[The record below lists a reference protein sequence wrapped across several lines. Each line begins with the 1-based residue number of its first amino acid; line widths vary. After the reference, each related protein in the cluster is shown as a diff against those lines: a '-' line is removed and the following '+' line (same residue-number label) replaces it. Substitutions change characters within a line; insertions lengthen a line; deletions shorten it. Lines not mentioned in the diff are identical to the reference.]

1 MAWEACCRPRPS
13 FGTPAY
19 AAPLLIWVAVGPV
32 RRMRGEKSLSCCG
45 GGGWPGVL
53 CVAFVRFGGYLD
65 FFIYI
70 FWRVCVCVK
79 CKIRL
84 FSLSFFLFSPSSEGW
99 VYGECFMFVWFGYNS
114 CTHA

>member
-1 MAWEACCRPRPS
+1 MKRASVVVVVVVGLGCCV
-13 FGTPAY
+13 
-19 AAPLLIWVAVGPV
+19 LL
-32 RRMRGEKSLSCCG
+32 
-45 GGGWPGVL
+45 L
-53 CVAFVRFGGYLD
+53 CVLGGYLD
-65 FFIYI
+65 FYIYI